1 MSAKA
6 TWKVSAAVMA
16 SRVLGL
22 GREMMFAKLFGGSK
36 WMDCFYLAFKVPNL
50 LRDLFAEGALSQ
62 AFVTTFSKKLK
73 SEGEASAWSLA
84 NKMMTLAAV
93 FMSGITL
100 LGILL
105 APWIVGLL
113 TSLSHGGASPR
124 EYNPEEIAL
133 TVQMVRVMYPFILL
147 VSLAALVMG
156 MLNARNVF
164 GMPALSS
171 CFFNLGSMIGGAAIG
186 YWLDPSWG
194 PRSLVGFSVGVV
206 IGGMAQLVC
215 QFPALREAGYRFVA
229 DFQWRDS
236 GVYQILK
243 LMGPAV
249 IAASVVQINVV
260 VNAMFAYGVGEGA
273 VSWLSYAFRLMQ
285 LPIGVFGVA
294 VATVTLPALS
304 RAAVGGIGE
313 EFLPTLAKGLRL
325 VAFLVLPSTLG
336 LVLLA
341 EPIVSVIYEG
351 GRFDATDRLQTAAAL
366 RAYGYGLLAY
376 AWLKVLQP
384 AFYAIDKR
392 WFPML
397 VSFLALGLNIGF
409 NYAFVFILKWGHES
423 LALTTSITATVNF
436 LLLFLAMRKFAGD
449 MGTGVLVVLLAKL
462 ALAGAVMSAACLAA
476 NHYFFADLARTGWAA
491 KLVLLGL
498 LGLTVAAAAL
508 LYFLVARL
516 LRVAEAGDALEMVT
530 RRLAEAGDALEMV
543 TRRLRR

>member
-22 GREMMFAKLFGGSK
+22 AREMMFAGLFGGSK

-50 LRDLFAEGALSQ
+50 LRDLFAEGALSH
-62 AFVTTFSKKLK
+62 AFVTTFSKRLK
-73 SEGEASAWSLA
+73 TDGEESAWALA

-100 LGILL
+100 LGIFA
-105 APWIVGLL
+105 APWIVELL
-113 TSLSHGGASPR
+113 TSLSRSNTAPR
-124 EYNPEEIAL
+124 TYNPAEIAL
-133 TVQMVRVMYPFILL
+133 TVTMVRVMYPFILL

-156 MLNARNVF
+156 MLNAKNIF

-171 CFFNLGSMIGGAAIG
+171 CFFNLGSMIGGAALG
-186 YWLDPSWG
+186 YWMDPTWG
-194 PRSLVGFSVGVV
+194 PQSLVGFAIGVV
-206 IGGMAQLVC
+206 IGGLAQLSC
-215 QFPALREAGYRFVA
+215 QFPALKAVGYRFKA
-229 DFQWRDS
+229 DFNWADS
-236 GVYQILK
+236 GVRQILK

-304 RAAVGGIGE
+304 RAAVGGINAD
-313 EFLPTLAKGLRL
+313 FRPTLAKGLRL
-325 VAFLVLPSTLG
+325 VAFLVLPSTIG

-341 EPIVSVIYEG
+341 DPIVSLLYERG
-351 GRFDATDRLQTAAAL
+351 AFDAVDRMQTAGAL

-392 WFPML
+392 WFPL
-397 VSFLALGLNIGF
+397 VVSLGALVLNFGF
-409 NYAFVFILKWGHES
+409 NYFFVFVMKWGHES
-423 LALTTSITATVNF
+423 LALTTSITAAVNF
-436 LLLFLAMRKFAGD
+436 LLLFLAMRKFTGD
-449 MGTGVLVVLLAKL
+449 FGTATL
-462 ALAGAVMSAACLAA
+462 
-476 NHYFFADLARTGWAA
+476 
-491 KLVLLGL
+491 LVLLVKL
-498 LGLTVAAAAL
+498 LVAGTLMGCVCLASNHFLLADLTATTLVMKLIHLGITIGMASAVYFAAA
-508 LYFLVARL
+508 
-516 LRVAEAGDALEMVT
+516 RVMRVSEAEEALEIIT
-530 RRLAEAGDALEMV
+530 RKF
-543 TRRLRR
+543 RR